1 MPEHTNMLLAEIRVL
16 HGKVFNNDDIRAGLA
31 SHDAAWLGCSCSA
44 AGNLLF
50 PGENR
55 SMLVAMPGR
64 PDADDPGSE
73 GSRCP
78 DIFRQAASF

>member
-1 MPEHTNMLLAEIRVL
+1 MLLAEIRVL

-50 PGENR
+50 VSVSR
-55 SMLVAMPGR
+55 SPQVAR
-64 PDADDPGSE
+64 RA
-73 GSRCP
+73 
-78 DIFRQAASF
+78 